1 MTGNHIFFSVRSLI
15 IKNTDENCKEV
26 ERLLESDTF
35 EDFYQVFSMKPHKG
49 LHGIPNLK
57 PDQLVRTN
65 WFRTK
70 IKEIIS

>member
-26 ERLLESDTF
+26 EILLESDTF